1 MLKQTNRMKTLT
13 IGATRPI
20 SEQNTPLAPQI
31 KAAATRIARTVF
43 NPWTISAMGAVT
55 TASGIL
61 FFSETTYKVGAVIAV
76 VGITIALTKEFL
88 QELKGG
94 AK

>member
-1 MLKQTNRMKTLT
+1 MKTLT

-31 KAAATRIARTVF
+31 KAAALKAVRSVF
-43 NPWTISAMGAVT
+43 NPWTISGIGVVT

-61 FFSETTYKVGAVIAV
+61 FFSETTYKVGAVVAV
-76 VGITIALTKEFL
+76 LGISIALMREFIS
-88 QELKGG
+88 EMKGG

>member
-1 MLKQTNRMKTLT
+1 MKTLT

-31 KAAATRIARTVF
+31 KAAAIRMARKVI
-43 NPWTISAMGAVT
+43 NPWLLSAIGAVT